1 MKTLMKSNFV
11 SQSYSLGFT
20 LPFFNLF
27 NLNKA
32 ELNLIFYCYLPDVPL
47 AFLAFATI
55 NNIFTEEKLLTNN
68 IKQFILVLRQW
79 GIIGPCKYIIIS
91 FRPQNNDVLEGR
103 SIFCYY
109 FIESYSDCIPAVIAW
124 MLKEK
129 LINV

>member
-27 NLNKA
+27 NINKA

-55 NNIFTEEKLLTNN
+55 KNIFTEEKL
-68 IKQFILVLRQW
+68 
-79 GIIGPCKYIIIS
+79 
-91 FRPQNNDVLEGR
+91 
-103 SIFCYY
+103 
-109 FIESYSDCIPAVIAW
+109 
-124 MLKEK
+124 
-129 LINV
+129 